1 MMPLHSAEHLQD
13 HRSYWWDRRFL
24 DLMAERWE
32 LARAASLADIG
43 CGLAHWSR
51 MLYRSLAP
59 GATLVGV
66 DREPGWVARA
76 FPAFRQDYPGATA
89 RQIRFLVG
97 DACDLP
103 LRSDSFDVVT
113 CQTLLMH
120 LADPRSALAEMVRIA
135 RPGGLVLCVEPNNLI
150 NALYLNSL
158 TAGQPVEEL
167 VRKFELW
174 LRYQRGRIAL
184 GRGDNSIGELLPG
197 LFTGLGLT
205 GISVHTSN
213 KALPYIPPYETAEQQ
228 MFLRLEQEWRDEGK
242 GPWNEAE
249 IRRFTLAGG
258 ASEELFAQG
267 WEELRRAFDEQR
279 EAIRQ
284 GTFHA
289 AGGKLTYL
297 VSGRKP
303 SV

>member
-1 MMPLHSAEHLQD
+1 MPLHSAEHLRD
-13 HRSYWWDRRFL
+13 HRHHWWDRRFL

-32 LARAASLADIG
+32 LARATSLADIG
-43 CGLAHWSR
+43 CGMAHWSR
-51 MLYRSLAP
+51 LLYRSLAP

-66 DREPGWVARA
+66 DREPAWVARA
-76 FPAFRQDYPGATA
+76 FPTFRQDHPDATE
-89 RQIRFLVG
+89 RRVRFLVG

-103 LRSDSFDVVT
+103 LQSDSFDVVT

-120 LADPRSALAEMVRIA
+120 LADPAAALAEMVRIA

-150 NALYLNSL
+150 NALYMNAL
-158 TAGQPVEEL
+158 TGGQPVEEL

-184 GRGDNSIGELLPG
+184 GRGDNAIGELLPG
-197 LFTGLGLT
+197 LFSRLGLT
-205 GISVHTSN
+205 GISVHTSD
-213 KALPYIPPYETAEQQ
+213 KATPYIPPYETAEQQ

-249 IRRFTLAGG
+249 IRRCALAGG
-258 ASEELFAQG
+258 ASEEFFAQS
-267 WEELRRAFDEQR
+267 WEELRRVFDEQR
-279 EAIRQ
+279 EALCN
-284 GTFHA
+284 GTFYA
-289 AGGKLTYL
+289 AGGKLSYL